1 MEFELHPMIY
11 ITSIGFPDNS
21 QTDSPLFWMDFGIQ
35 KWKAP
40 SQPPPRLRACEHHMS
55 HAHAALRRRG
65 LATRRS
71 ENWTPGN
78 DGKRVSQKSSICR
91 TRFCF
96 FLAYRAQIQAEL
108 RHAEGYFK
116 THPTTFTQFCVV
128 VSLSIIHNHPVVTVC
143 AFYPKNRMGS
153 KGRGTWSGI
162 AKKTWWVNTC

>member
-96 FLAYRAQIQAEL
+96 FWLTGPKSKLSWDMQKDISKHIQQRSL
-108 RHAEGYFK
+108 SF
-116 THPTTFTQFCVV
+116 
-128 VSLSIIHNHPVVTVC
+128 VSLFHCRSSTIIQSWPSVHFIPRTEWDLKGVGH
-143 AFYPKNRMGS
+143 
-153 KGRGTWSGI
+153 GRGSQ
-162 AKKTWWVNTC
+162 KKPGE